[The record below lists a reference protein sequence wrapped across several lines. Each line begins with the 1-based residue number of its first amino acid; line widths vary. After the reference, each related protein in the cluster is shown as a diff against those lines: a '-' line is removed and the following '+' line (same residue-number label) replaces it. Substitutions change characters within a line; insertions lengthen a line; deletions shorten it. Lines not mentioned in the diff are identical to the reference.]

1 MECIYDKV
9 WLEILLFKTFS
20 LKNVNLQQL
29 RNIVSSQIIERNS
42 RNVQQLMYASP
53 TNFLLQSV
61 DTTRDAKQ
69 GKPFPES
76 LKCIEDKASSSQLKP
91 TSKEDI
97 RFIHLIYI
105 FYLPYRKSRIF
116 FDRYVN
122 YSRIINVIRYEV
134 HRIPRKFACNISMMK
149 TILHFDYVLALP
161 KQRIFIT
168 EFSRVTQSCKC
179 IL

>member
-1 MECIYDKV
+1 
-9 WLEILLFKTFS
+9 
-20 LKNVNLQQL
+20 
-29 RNIVSSQIIERNS
+29 
-42 RNVQQLMYASP
+42 MYASP

-116 FDRYVN
+116 FDGYVN

-134 HRIPRKFACNISMMK
+134 HRIPRKFGRAIFRWWKLFCISIMYWLFQNNASLLRNFHESHNRVNVFYECRWLDLVAK
-149 TILHFDYVLALP
+149 CFYVL
-161 KQRIFIT
+161 T
-168 EFSRVTQSCKC
+168 SCLKC
-179 IL
+179 IFRKVQCHNKF

>member
-116 FDRYVN
+116 FDGYVN
-122 YSRIINVIRYEV
+122 YSRIINVIRYEFHENSGV
-134 HRIPRKFACNISMMK
+134 QYFDDENYFAFRLCIGSSK
-149 TILHFDYVLALP
+149 TTHLYYG
-161 KQRIFIT
+161 IFTSHTI
-168 EFSRVTQSCKC
+168 V
-179 IL
+179 